1 MKRTIKRLGKLQ
13 PFGKFRVLLTCGHV
27 VMHDQGVDARG
38 GIRHDA
44 RDGHTCWICAARK
57 PQ

>member
-1 MKRTIKRLGKLQ
+1 MRRTIKRLGKLQ
-13 PFGKFRVLLTCGHV
+13 PFGKFRVLLSRGHV
-27 VMHDQGVDARG
+27 ITHDQGVDARD

-44 RDGHTCWICAARK
+44 KGGHTCWICENQK